1 MKRLTEAG
9 YTYHSC
15 DFMEDGVYELAN
27 RLAEYEDTGLTP
39 EQIRKLKERRKV
51 ERRNSIFVR
60 HISSNGHS
68 WSKSIWIK
76 RDAETW
82 QTEKGE

>member
-15 DFMEDGVYELAN
+15 DFMEDGVYELAH

-39 EQIRKLKERRKV
+39 EQIRKLKERSTEKKPI
-51 ERRNSIFVR
+51 E
-60 HISSNGHS
+60 HITCLLYTSPSP
-68 WSKSIWIK
+68 
-76 RDAETW
+76 RDA
-82 QTEKGE
+82 

>member
-39 EQIRKLKERRKV
+39 EQIRKLKER
-51 ERRNSIFVR
+51 S
-60 HISSNGHS
+60 
-68 WSKSIWIK
+68 
-76 RDAETW
+76 
-82 QTEKGE
+82 TEKKNT

>member
-39 EQIRKLKERRKV
+39 EQIRKLKER
-51 ERRNSIFVR
+51 S
-60 HISSNGHS
+60 
-68 WSKSIWIK
+68 
-76 RDAETW
+76 
-82 QTEKGE
+82 TENVMLLLHLSHTIRPDPK

>member
-1 MKRLTEAG
+1 MESDAGKDGSRKRMYKKCYDVE
-9 YTYHSC
+9 
-15 DFMEDGVYELAN
+15 
-27 RLAEYEDTGLTP
+27 
-39 EQIRKLKERRKV
+39 KLKKICERRKV